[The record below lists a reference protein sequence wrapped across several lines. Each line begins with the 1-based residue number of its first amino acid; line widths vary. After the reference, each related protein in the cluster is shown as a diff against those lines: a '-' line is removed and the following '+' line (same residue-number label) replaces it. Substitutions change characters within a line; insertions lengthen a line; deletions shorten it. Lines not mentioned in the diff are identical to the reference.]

1 MAFTLRFHSSQ
12 YPRASDVRPR
22 TTRSPI
28 TRSALLLASLP
39 LVIFSA
45 CGSDDTD
52 DDSTD
57 ALSLDDVSQTVEFTA
72 TEYEFGADASTTI
85 VAGEVVRFGLTNV
98 GELDHEMRV
107 LDENGRLI
115 DQIERLAPGASG
127 DVLLQFESA
136 GQYQLICDIDDHL
149 TRGQRA
155 IFSIEEPVSD

>member
-1 MAFTLRFHSSQ
+1 
-12 YPRASDVRPR
+12 
-22 TTRSPI
+22 
-28 TRSALLLASLP
+28 LLLASLP
-39 LVIFSA
+39 LVMLSA

-52 DDSTD
+52 DDSID
-57 ALSLDDVSQTVEFTA
+57 ALSPDDVSQTVQFTA
-72 TEYEFGADASTTI
+72 TEYEFGADASTTL
-85 VAGEVVRFGLTNV
+85 VAGEVVRFRLTNV